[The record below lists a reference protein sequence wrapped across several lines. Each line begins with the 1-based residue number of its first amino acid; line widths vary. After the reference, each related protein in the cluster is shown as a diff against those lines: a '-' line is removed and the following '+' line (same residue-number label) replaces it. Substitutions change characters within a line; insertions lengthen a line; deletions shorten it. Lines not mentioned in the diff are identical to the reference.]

1 MRTVD
6 NLAGGTSYF
15 LAELSRLKELVEMA
29 GRETRL
35 LIILDEILKGT
46 NSVDKLNGSRRFL
59 RKLLDLPVAGIV
71 ATHDLEL
78 GELAA
83 QDPGHYVNGCFEIVH
98 EGDEIVYDYRLKPGV
113 SRNMNA
119 SILLERMG
127 LC

>member
-15 LAELSRLKELVEMA
+15 LAELSRLKELVETA

-35 LIILDEILKGT
+35 LVILDEILKGT
-46 NSVDKLNGSRRFL
+46 NSVDKLNGSRKFL
-59 RKLLDLPVAGIV
+59 QKLLELPVAGIV
-71 ATHDLEL
+71 ATHDLAL
-78 GELAA
+78 GELATR
-83 QDPGHYVNGCFEIVH
+83 DPEHYFNACFEIMH
-98 EGDEIVYDYRLKPGV
+98 EGEDIIYDYKLKTGV

-119 SILLERMG
+119 SILLEKMG